1 MNSPSLGSSTPPL
14 TRPSAGRIPGLL
26 RIGLLR
32 GLSSLTRWADPAE
45 LRHRPLAPADARI
58 PQTLL
63 NLAHSIEGQREMG
76 IPESAH
82 ASFDRLLRQVDGDW
96 TRLRVRPESEQ
107 RIALAKAEETVV
119 NEVTR
124 RFGATARDRLR
135 QLELQA
141 QSGRALLRPEV
152 VAFLGLT
159 PDQSG
164 KLDALFART
173 DAIATRAKATKGAPD
188 PVLLDSW
195 RRFRQAEGPAAE
207 RLLTP
212 EQKTRWHEALGTILD
227 TTKFD
232 RIHPQAPEFP
242 EKGRW
247 LDDRSMRLSALRGKV
262 VLVHFYAFQCHN
274 CQANFGIYNRWQR
287 TLHDKG
293 VELVGIQTPETEAE
307 RDPSR
312 ITDAAKKSQ
321 FAFPVLLDLDH
332 KAWDAWGNSIW
343 PTVYVV
349 DRRGYIR
356 YWWLGEL
363 NWQGAQGDRFI
374 ERLVDRLLAE

>member
-1 MNSPSLGSSTPPL
+1 MTAL
-14 TRPSAGRIPGLL
+14 RRLL
-26 RIGLLR
+26 QIGLVLR
-32 GLSSLTRWADPAE
+32 LACLAQSSDPAS
-45 LRHRPLAPADARI
+45 LRFRPLAAADARV

-76 IPESAH
+76 VPESAY
-82 ASFDRLLRQVDGDW
+82 ASFDRLLRQVDADW

-107 RIALAKAEETVV
+107 RIGQSKAEEKVIA
-119 NEVTR
+119 EVTR
-124 RFGATARDRLR
+124 RFGDAARDRLR

-141 QSGRALLRPEV
+141 QAGRALLRPEV
-152 VAFLGLT
+152 VSFLGLSS
-159 PDQSG
+159 DQSA
-164 KLDALFART
+164 KLDALFAKT
-173 DAIATRAKATKGAPD
+173 DAIATRAKATRGAPD

-195 RRFRQAEGPAAE
+195 RRFRHAEGPAAE
-207 RLLTP
+207 QILTA
-212 EQKTRWHEALGTILD
+212 EQKKRWHEALGPRLD
-227 TTKFD
+227 TAKFD

-242 EKGRW
+242 ENGRW
-247 LDDRSMRLSALRGKV
+247 LDDRPVRLSALRGKV

-274 CQANFGIYNRWQR
+274 CHANFGIYNRWQR

-307 RDPSR
+307 RDPAR
-312 ITDAAKKSQ
+312 ITEEAHKRQ